1 MRRMILALG
10 LAPALAFAS
19 VAWAQTT
26 PEKQAAL
33 NKMLDAL
40 HTAPTEEVAALL
52 EARIQQMWLQ
62 ASTPAVTLLMSRG
75 VRESNANAADDATGV
90 FSDAIVLDPTLA
102 EAWHQRAIARY
113 KAGDAVGAVQD
124 LQETLKLEPRHF
136 GAWETLEAI
145 AANREDWKAA
155 YDAWQH
161 VMDIDPRTPNGEER
175 LKDLKRKALG
185 DNA

>member
-1 MRRMILALG
+1 MRRAILVLG
-10 LAPALAFAS
+10 FAPVLAFA
-19 VAWAQTT
+19 QTAPDKRAT
-26 PEKQAAL
+26 L

-40 HTAPTEEVAALL
+40 HTAPTEQVAAAL
-52 EARIQQMWLQ
+52 EDKIRQLWLQ

-75 VRESNANAADDATGV
+75 LRQSNANAPEDAASA

-102 EAWHQRAIARY
+102 EAWHQRARARF
-113 KAGDAVGAVQD
+113 KAGDAVGALQD
-124 LQETLKLEPRHF
+124 LHETLRLEPRHF

-145 AANREDWKAA
+145 AAEHEDWKAA

-161 VMDIDPRTPNGEER
+161 VMDIDPRTPHGEER
-175 LKDLKRKALG
+175 LKDLKRKAFG